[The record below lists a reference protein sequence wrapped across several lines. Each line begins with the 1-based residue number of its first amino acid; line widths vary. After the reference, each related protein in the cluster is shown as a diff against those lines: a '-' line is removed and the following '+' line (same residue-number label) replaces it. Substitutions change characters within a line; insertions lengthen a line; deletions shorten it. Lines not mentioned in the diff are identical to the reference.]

1 MSRHVERLDL
11 RDHDGFE
18 RCVGY
23 KATSF
28 RALHLFLR
36 GCERQL
42 LNPVIVAHPA
52 DQLKSGRTS
61 APRLPQA
68 VQVKRPSLRFSCSGL
83 GGSIFA
89 HGHQRSGGTSH

>member
-1 MSRHVERLDL
+1 MSRHVGRLDL

-42 LNPVIVAHPA
+42 VNPVIALAIAHPA
-52 DQLKSGRTS
+52 AQLKSGRTARRWS
-61 APRLPQA
+61 Q
-68 VQVKRPSLRFSCSGL
+68 SGPHENIANPTL
-83 GGSIFA
+83 LTPNRHSVGIC
-89 HGHQRSGGTSH
+89 